1 MTNYL
6 SAHDTNASLSIDKYY
21 DEEGEETTENANLV
35 GGAGEIQKPLTIT
48 IKAKRDMTFVP
59 CQVALTP
66 FGTSTCGT
74 RFG

>member
-35 GGAGEIQKPLTIT
+35 GGAGEIEKLLYILNYH
-48 IKAKRDMTFVP
+48 I
-59 CQVALTP
+59 
-66 FGTSTCGT
+66 
-74 RFG
+74 